1 MNIVSQLYDLNMTS
15 KNNDILSLNYLK
27 NSLTIF

>member
-15 KNNDILSLNYLK
+15 KNNDILSLNY
-27 NSLTIF
+27 